1 MSGNPY
7 EGQEPLA
14 IAQKAE
20 REVNSYQAK
29 QGLNN
34 DSLSATESGVNESVT
49 SKFPGASLKY
59 GSAAS
64 GAGDNR
70 EIPVD
75 EGGELL
81 SKSGENAGQYVLLY
95 AHSGIKFNVLQPLGL
110 QRLATLKALV
120 DLRRRLSC
128 MKRQTQEMTT

>member
-1 MSGNPY
+1 MSSNPY
-7 EGQEPLA
+7 EGQDPLD
-14 IAQKAE
+14 IAKKAE
-20 REVNSYQAK
+20 REINSYQAK

-75 EGGELL
+75 EGGDLL
-81 SKSGENAGQYVLLY
+81 SKSGEKAGQYVSPY
-95 AHSGIKFNVLQPLGL
+95 AYSGSTLTIFQSLDLQK
-110 QRLATLKALV
+110 LATLKAPV
-120 DLRRRLSC
+120 DPRRKLSC
-128 MKRQTQEMTT
+128 MKRRTQEIMT